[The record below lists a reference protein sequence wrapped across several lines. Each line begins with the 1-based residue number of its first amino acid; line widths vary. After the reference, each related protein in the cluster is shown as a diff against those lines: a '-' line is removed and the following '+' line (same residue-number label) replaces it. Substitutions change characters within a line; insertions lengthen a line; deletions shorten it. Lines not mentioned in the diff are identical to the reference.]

1 MSDELTILIADD
13 EPATAELIRKIVV
26 SHWPH
31 VEVSIVYSGQ
41 DCLDSLGANAPDI
54 LILDYIMPEINGMNV
69 LEWLQLNQ
77 QEVPVVFVTAYG
89 NEAVA
94 AQALQLGA
102 RAYVHKTDLVHVL
115 GAVLDKVL
123 EHQKLVQQN
132 QRLKAEL
139 VEIGDS
145 STAQLAIENRLA
157 QIVHSRHDIRLR
169 FKELRDEILSL
180 IPVDWMSLGLVTP
193 DGAAYRIH
201 AVSQP
206 YVKDG
211 TANAEGTFFCRE
223 GVDLPLDQISIA
235 DEGPYGHENIVTS
248 VIMGSEP
255 YINNSVDGA
264 DGHLEENSI
273 PPLDKTLRR
282 QGIRSYAAF
291 PFVDPS
297 DSGKAFGSLNL
308 ASRESGFFTDPRI
321 NLLSALSV
329 HIALSLS
336 NQRRAS
342 MDGVSQTVY
351 TLQHVVNNA
360 LAAIVGNAEMIGLS
374 DSAEIPQR
382 INTIVDSSMR
392 ISGCLEQLRMIKDP
406 LMQRTT
412 LGGME
417 FLDVQNYLTG
427 KP

>member
-1 MSDELTILIADD
+1 MSDELNLLIADD

-31 VEVSIVYSGQ
+31 AEVSVVLSGQ
-41 DCLDSLGANAPDI
+41 DCLDSLSVTVPDI
-54 LILDYIMPEINGMNV
+54 LILDYIMPEINGMDV
-69 LEWLQLNQ
+69 LESLQRNQ
-77 QEVPVVFVTAYG
+77 QDVPVVFITAYG

-94 AQALQLGA
+94 AQALHLGA

-123 EHQKLVQQN
+123 EHHELVQQN

-139 VEIGDS
+139 EGIGDS
-145 STAQLAIENRLA
+145 GAAQLAIENRLA
-157 QIVHSRHDIRLR
+157 QIIHSRHDIRLR
-169 FKELRDEILSL
+169 FKELREEILTL

-193 DGAAYRIH
+193 DGDAYRIH
-201 AVSQP
+201 AVSRP
-206 YVKDG
+206 CGHSGKAD
-211 TANAEGTFFCRE
+211 AESTFFCRE

-235 DEGPYGHENIVTS
+235 DGSPYGHENLVAS

-255 YINNSVDGA
+255 YINNRIDGT
-264 DGHLEENSI
+264 DGHSEVDSI

-297 DSGKAFGSLNL
+297 DSGKAFGSLNV
-308 ASRESGFFTDPRI
+308 ASRESGFFTEPRI

-342 MDGVSQTVY
+342 LDGVSQTVY

-360 LAAIVGNAEMIGLS
+360 LAAIVGNAELIGLS
-374 DSAEIPQR
+374 ESGEIPQR
-382 INTIVDSSMR
+382 VNTIVDASMR
-392 ISGCLEQLRMIKDP
+392 ISGCLEQLRMIKNP
-406 LMQRTT
+406 LLQRTT